1 MPIKFFRKNL
11 LARTTLTAIAMKTN
25 EETIGL
31 VIGQATDTT
40 KDICRLLAKKGISAI
55 VVQKET
61 VQPDVEETTDHQH
74 WSGQPGKDLFF
85 NGWKLL
91 F

>member
-1 MPIKFFRKNL
+1 MKKQDESVGL
-11 LARTTLTAIAMKTN
+11 LVGRNDPTMRSICQALASQGITAIVKQKEGSTAKQEGN
-25 EETIGL
+25 ESETIG
-31 VIGQATDTT
+31 
-40 KDICRLLAKKGISAI
+40 S
-55 VVQKET
+55 
-61 VQPDVEETTDHQH
+61 H

>member
-1 MPIKFFRKNL
+1 
-11 LARTTLTAIAMKTN
+11 MKTDN
-25 EETIGL
+25 ETIGL
-31 VIGQATDTT
+31 LIGKADAAT
-40 KDICRLLAKKGISAI
+40 KDICWSLAKEGISAI
-55 VVQKET
+55 VKQKET
-61 VQPDVEETTDHQH
+61 GTTEPDDVSKQ